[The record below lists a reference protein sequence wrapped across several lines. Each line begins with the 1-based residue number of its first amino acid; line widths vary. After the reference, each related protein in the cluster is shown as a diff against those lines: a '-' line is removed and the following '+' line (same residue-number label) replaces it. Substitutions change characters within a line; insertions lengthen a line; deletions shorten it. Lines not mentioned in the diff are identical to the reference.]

1 MLGVVLPLLGPYLED
16 RGVAAVGVGLITAL
30 FSLPKLVYTPLV
42 GARVDRGLWFPGL
55 LTLHLAVSLAAA
67 AAVVRLDGAWAFGAA
82 FFVIGLGY
90 GTVLPLVEASV
101 LERLPPGGYGPLRL
115 WGSIGFVAAAAA
127 SAWLA
132 ARFGVAGFPLVLTAS
147 LALLAVSC
155 LPFER
160 TAHPPQQPARGGIPP
175 AVWALLALLTLHQL
189 AHGPYYAFFSI
200 HLRAAGYGGTA
211 ISGLWSLAVVAELAA
226 FLWGGR
232 LEERLGRRLLL
243 GLALLLS
250 PLRWLVLALPPTTAG
265 LVAAQL
271 GHAATFALVHLAGVQ
286 VVQAAVPPGAIRR
299 AQALYSGLSFG
310 LGVVAGS
317 ALAGPLYARAGAR
330 GAFLGAA
337 LMSAVV
343 FVAWLAV
350 APRLRAQGTTSA

>member
-1 MLGVVLPLLGPYLED
+1 
-16 RGVAAVGVGLITAL
+16 
-30 FSLPKLVYTPLV
+30 
-42 GARVDRGLWFPGL
+42 
-55 LTLHLAVSLAAA
+55 
-67 AAVVRLDGAWAFGAA
+67 
-82 FFVIGLGY
+82 
-90 GTVLPLVEASV
+90 
-101 LERLPPGGYGPLRL
+101 
-115 WGSIGFVAAAAA
+115 
-127 SAWLA
+127 
-132 ARFGVAGFPLVLTAS
+132 
-147 LALLAVSC
+147 VSC

>member
-1 MLGVVLPLLGPYLED
+1 MLPLLGPYLED

-30 FSLPKLVYTPLV
+30 FSLPKLVYTPLL
-42 GARVDRGLWFPGL
+42 GARVDQGLWFPGL
-55 LTLHLAVSLAAA
+55 LTLHLAVSIAAA
-67 AAVVRLDGAWAFGAA
+67 GAVARLEGAWALGAA
-82 FFVIGLGY
+82 FFLIGLGY

-115 WGSIGFVAAAAA
+115 WGSVGFVAAAAA
-127 SAWLA
+127 SAWLV
-132 ARFGVAGFPLVLTAS
+132 ARGGVAAFPLVLTS
-147 LALLAVSC
+147 SIALLALTC
-155 LPFER
+155 LSFER
-160 TAHPPQQPARGGIPP
+160 SAHPPQQPSHGGIPP
-175 AVWALLALLTLHQL
+175 AVWALLALLTLHQA

-200 HLRAAGYGGTA
+200 HLRSAGFGGA
-211 ISGLWSLAVVAELAA
+211 VISGLWSLGVVAELAA

-232 LEERLGRRLLL
+232 LERRLGRRRLL

-250 PLRWLVLALPPTTAG
+250 PLRWLLLALPPTPAI

-317 ALAGPLYARAGAR
+317 ALAGPLYGRLG
-330 GAFLGAA
+330 GSGVFLAAA
-337 LMSAVV
+337 LLSAAV
-343 FVAWLAV
+343 FVAWLPV
-350 APRLRAQGTTSA
+350 ARRLGARGA